1 MYHEYTPERLEK
13 KAIEILSAYKD
24 GELLRKPMAMDVDH
38 FAEFHLKA
46 TIDFANLSQDELTLG
61 CTCFNDG
68 ILMVWDDGR
77 ENEYPIDVERGY
89 IFIDNHVLEYE
100 VEGRV
105 RFTIIHECSHWILHK
120 RFYYQKPGYPIPK
133 INCSVYHIENW
144 TKRPPMTDEDIREW
158 QANRLGAALIM
169 PAPTVKM
176 LMADKLK
183 VKVDN
188 LSAVCVSERFIQE
201 MADVYNVSKAAMTKR
216 LRDLDLLPQ

>member
-1 MYHEYTPERLEK
+1 LYHEYTPERLEK

-120 RFYYQKPGYPIPK
+120 RFYYQKPGCPIPK

>member
-1 MYHEYTPERLEK
+1 
-13 KAIEILSAYKD
+13 
-24 GELLRKPMAMDVDH
+24 
-38 FAEFHLKA
+38 
-46 TIDFANLSQDELTLG
+46 
-61 CTCFNDG
+61 
-68 ILMVWDDGR
+68 MVWDDGR

-120 RFYYQKPGYPIPK
+120 RFYYQKPGCPIPK

>member
-1 MYHEYTPERLEK
+1 
-13 KAIEILSAYKD
+13 
-24 GELLRKPMAMDVDH
+24 
-38 FAEFHLKA
+38 
-46 TIDFANLSQDELTLG
+46 
-61 CTCFNDG
+61 
-68 ILMVWDDGR
+68 
-77 ENEYPIDVERGY
+77 
-89 IFIDNHVLEYE
+89 
-100 VEGRV
+100 
-105 RFTIIHECSHWILHK
+105 
-120 RFYYQKPGYPIPK
+120 
-133 INCSVYHIENW
+133 
-144 TKRPPMTDEDIREW
+144 MTDEDIREW

>member
-13 KAIEILSAYKD
+13 KAIEILSAYKN

-120 RFYYQKPGYPIPK
+120 RFYYQKPGCPIPK

>member
-120 RFYYQKPGYPIPK
+120 RFYYQKPGCPIPK

-201 MADVYNVSKAAMTKR
+201 MADVYTVSKAAMTKR
-216 LRDLDLLPQ
+216 LRDLDLLLQ